1 MNATPNAIPQR
12 GEVDDRFKWNLSG
25 LFSSE
30 AEWEQARTELEGLLP
45 GIESFKGRLGRS
57 AGDLRTALDY
67 MNRVGILGERLGS
80 YAHLRL
86 SEDAGD
92 SRNQERF
99 ARYLALA
106 ARVEALASYQ
116 APEIQAI
123 PEEAIEGFLRDEV
136 LSDHVISL
144 RKVLRFKPHV
154 LSERE
159 ERLLAMQTETNQ
171 TASKAVSA
179 LTDVDLDFG
188 QVDTPE
194 GPRPL
199 SQSTYSSFLINPDR
213 AVRER
218 AYFHFYGAF
227 ERHRNTLAALYA
239 GSVQLD
245 IYRARIRSYPSARA
259 AALFPDKVPEEVYD
273 NLIATN
279 GTNLDALHANYELRR
294 RALGVENLRLFDVY
308 VPLVKDIRVTH
319 TYEEAVDLVI
329 PALAPLGREYCE
341 TLRSGLTG
349 GWVDR
354 YENKGKRSGAF
365 SAGSFTGDPYI
376 LLNYKEDVLRDV
388 FTMAHE
394 GGHSMHSWYSVR
406 NNPFQH
412 YSYTI
417 FEAEVAST
425 FNEELLA
432 VYLYQHAESDAMRA
446 YLIGKQVD
454 DIIATIFRQTMF
466 AEFEQVTHAMVESGG
481 ALTVDSL
488 RSEYGK
494 LLRKYF
500 GPAVAI
506 EEASD
511 LEGLRIPH
519 FYRAFYVYKY
529 ATGMAA
535 SIALSRRVLAG
546 GAAEREA
553 YLSFLKSG
561 GSRYPL
567 ESLALA
573 GVDMASPQPVQAA
586 LDTFRELVARLEGLL

>member
-1 MNATPNAIPQR
+1 MNAKHNTIPQR
-12 GEVDDRFKWNLSG
+12 SEIDDRSKWNLSG

-30 AEWEQARTELEGLLP
+30 AEWEKALTELEGLLP
-45 GIESFKGRLGRS
+45 GIESFKGRLAQS
-57 AGDLRTALDY
+57 AESLHEALGY
-67 MNRVGILGERLGS
+67 MNRVGILDERLGS

-92 SRNQERF
+92 SRNQDRI

-106 ARVEALASYQ
+106 AKVEALASYQ

-123 PEEAIEGFLRDEV
+123 PAEVIEGFLAKEV
-136 LSDHVISL
+136 LRDDVISL
-144 RKVLRFKPHV
+144 RKLLRFKPHV

-159 ERLLAMQTETNQ
+159 ERLLAMQTEANQ
-171 TASKAVSA
+171 TASKAFSA

-188 QVDTPE
+188 EVETSQ

-218 AYFHFYGAF
+218 AYVQFYGAF
-227 ERHRNTLAALYA
+227 DNHRNTLAALYA

-245 IYRARIRSYPSARA
+245 IYRARIRNYPSARA
-259 AALFPDKVPEEVYD
+259 AALFPDKVPEAVYD
-273 NLIATN
+273 NLV
-279 GTNLDALHANYELRR
+279 GTVGGNLDALHAYYELRR
-294 RALGVENLRLFDVY
+294 RALGVEKLRLFDVY
-308 VPLVKDIRVTH
+308 VPLVKDLRVTH

-341 TLRSGLTG
+341 TLANGLSG

-432 VYLYQHAESDAMRA
+432 TYLYQRAESDAMRA

-500 GPAVAI
+500 GPEVAV

-586 LDTFRELVARLEGLL
+586 LDTFRELVIKLEGLL